1 MARLG
6 SRGLSL
12 RRDAAA
18 NADEPDDA
26 PVIVVAISGI
36 ALASGIYA
44 ASRRNVVNALNVND
58 VPPTTANIA
67 A

>member
-1 MARLG
+1 MRTQTNSTEGTEGVVTAG
-6 SRGLSL
+6 
-12 RRDAAA
+12 
-18 NADEPDDA
+18 
-26 PVIVVAISGI
+26 VIVVAISGI

-58 VPPTTANIA
+58 VPPPTTTNIA